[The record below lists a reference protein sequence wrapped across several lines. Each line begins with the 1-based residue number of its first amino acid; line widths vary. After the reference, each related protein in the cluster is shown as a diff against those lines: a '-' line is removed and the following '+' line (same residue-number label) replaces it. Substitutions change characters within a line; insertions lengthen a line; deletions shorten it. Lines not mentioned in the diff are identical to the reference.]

1 VDQIRRDNIYGLDS
15 LTLALFSG
23 MLFVCSTFVTR
34 KTGTRKNENVTWW
47 KGHRFFFP
55 SAPFRFGRGIHR
67 AGKDTK
73 AYREKLAV
81 KMPFSHAAMNNYPFR
96 NHTHSVKKCNT
107 LVNKVCAREFLPDAR
122 ATLLSFVLQPK
133 TRCAE
138 KDADFARSGG
148 ARDCTQCKKTSN
160 AFLFLGARVRR
171 PTANKQLTRMTADGI
186 TVYRRQRSKCTHEKI
201 SASDKLLVIVFGVC
215 RFTTP
220 KKLRVFSL
228 EHKILDF
235 INHQPF
241 HGAFFGSIDLRCLK
255 SYKTESSNETIANS
269 KAASWHKT

>member
-34 KTGTRKNENVTWW
+34 KTGIRKNENVTWW

-133 TRCAE
+133 TRRAE
-138 KDADFARSGG
+138 KDAADFARSGG
-148 ARDCTQCKKTSN
+148 ARDCTQCKKYFKRISFPGSPR
-160 AFLFLGARVRR
+160 A
-171 PTANKQLTRMTADGI
+171 PPDSKQ
-186 TVYRRQRSKCTHEKI
+186 
-201 SASDKLLVIVFGVC
+201 
-215 RFTTP
+215 
-220 KKLRVFSL
+220 
-228 EHKILDF
+228 
-235 INHQPF
+235 
-241 HGAFFGSIDLRCLK
+241 
-255 SYKTESSNETIANS
+255 
-269 KAASWHKT
+269 AAYAHDR